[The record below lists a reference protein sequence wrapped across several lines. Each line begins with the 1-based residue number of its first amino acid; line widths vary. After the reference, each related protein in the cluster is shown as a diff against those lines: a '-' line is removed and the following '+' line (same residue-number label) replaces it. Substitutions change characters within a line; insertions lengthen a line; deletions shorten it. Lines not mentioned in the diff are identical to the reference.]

1 MHWLPSTERLCH
13 EREDGEN
20 IRNLEENSTF
30 QQSTEQGIGTNKIR
44 VDHFGVKQETRSPFV
59 VEIYENARELSESS
73 KVCTQMEIRPTCAK
87 LATISCCTSISLLYS
102 PYGQWPRTFPSH
114 LASSAVPF
122 KSLSC
127 KATTDNS
134 LRNELAHAD
143 GPDFSSFEV
152 GISVIQAAIRDA
164 YIWESEVRVFAHP
177 SRTAFRADL
186 AGKSI
191 TIKVAAVPVFSLV
204 RMIIQKSG

>member
-1 MHWLPSTERLCH
+1 M
-13 EREDGEN
+13 
-20 IRNLEENSTF
+20 
-30 QQSTEQGIGTNKIR
+30 Q
-44 VDHFGVKQETRSPFV
+44 VTRSPFV
-59 VEIYENARELSESS
+59 VEICEGTCELSESS
-73 KVCTQMEIRPTCAK
+73 KVRTQIEIRPTCAK
-87 LATISCCTSISLLYS
+87 LAIISCCTSISLLYS
-102 PYGQWPRTFPSH
+102 PCGQWPRTFPSH
-114 LASSAVPF
+114 FADSAVPF

-152 GISVIQAAIRDA
+152 GVSVIQAAISDA
-164 YIWESEVRVFAHP
+164 YILESEVRVFAHP

-191 TIKVAAVPVFSLV
+191 TIKV
-204 RMIIQKSG
+204 